1 MARKKK
7 EVEHFKTE
15 GNQVL
20 MKEADI
26 TNLTEFEK
34 EKISFF
40 VQTLGY
46 EMVFIEEEP
55 KKKNYFTVEKAEAYL
70 RRNDKE
76 CLETF
81 RDFKKKAD
89 KVTAKYKAL
98 VQAEK
103 DGGEGAP
110 DKDEIQEARN
120 AMVSAQRDAFIAQK
134 QWFKDTYGIDVYDKV
149 RKEY

>member
-20 MKEADI
+20 MKEEDI

-55 KKKNYFTVEKAEAYL
+55 KKNNYFTVDKAEAFL
-70 RRNDKE
+70 RKNDKE
-76 CLETF
+76 GLEAF

-103 DGGEGAP
+103 DGGDGAP
-110 DKDEIQEARN
+110 DKEEIKEARN
-120 AMVSAQRDAFIAQK
+120 AMVTAQRNAFLAQK
-134 QWFKDTYGIDVYDKV
+134 EWFKETYGIDTYHKV